1 MGALFAR
8 FWCTCGPLQKNLMVS
23 NFEADAIFNDSQNGV
38 VAFQPHVKEKP
49 GFWYRIF
56 LIYDCKKRKEKKKRE
71 RNKKKMN

>member
-23 NFEADAIFNDSQNGV
+23 NFEADAIFNMILRMGWS
-38 VAFQPHVKEKP
+38 AFQPHVKEKP

-56 LIYDCKKRKEKKKRE
+56 LIYDCKKRKEKKRE